1 MFINSIE
8 LYGFVGIRDVF
19 FFYNEAVKRSHCKKK
34 HQLMWLNKKNTNFQK
49 INFIT
54 LNFLKNI

>member
-19 FFYNEAVKRSHCKKK
+19 FFYNEAVKRSHCKKTSINVVK
-34 HQLMWLNKKNTNFQK
+34 QKKY
-49 INFIT
+49 
-54 LNFLKNI
+54 